1 MTDHDPVD
9 ELLADLRTDVP
20 EMSDRAFAAGR
31 ARLQA
36 VTEAAPVVTTLEP
49 VATKSRKR
57 RRPELIAAAAAVVAL
72 VAGVLVVQTVRSGD
86 RVPAA
91 GPVRL
96 DAVADRV
103 DVPDVPLG
111 PGQYRHI
118 VTHSWDIA
126 PPQVSIGNTKGAYLE
141 ETVRQLWLSADPAEQ
156 CLVDKN
162 RTGRYKRVAR
172 DATKAEASRGP
183 ALIPGSVESQV
194 LCGDFP
200 GGSWQQPSTG
210 FAASV
215 PRDPGQLYDRLRRD
229 ADPRW
234 PDPDL
239 NAFVLAAE
247 ALGTGQLPADLRAAL
262 YRALAL
268 VPGVG
273 VTEQVAD
280 LDGAKGTAIGISR
293 LGVRQDV
300 IIDTATGE
308 FIGERHIDLD
318 GVTGAPSGSVIS
330 YSTVSAPEI
339 VEKKPTG

>member
-9 ELLADLRTDVP
+9 ELLADLRADVP

-36 VTEAAPVVTTLEP
+36 VTDIPLVTTLEP
-49 VATKSRKR
+49 EVTPSRKR
-57 RRPELIAAAAAVVAL
+57 RRPELIVAAAAVVAL
-72 VAGVLVVQTVRSGD
+72 VAGVVVVQTVRSGD

-91 GPVRL
+91 ATAQL
-96 DAVADRV
+96 DSVADRV
-103 DVPDVPLG
+103 DVTDEPLR

-126 PPQVSIGNTKGAYLE
+126 FPQGSIEIMGGVYLE
-141 ETVRQLWLSADPAEQ
+141 ETVHQLWLSADPEEQ
-156 CLVDKN
+156 CLVDGN

-183 ALIPGSVESQV
+183 ALIPEHGESQL

-200 GGSWQQPSTG
+200 GGSWQHPSTG
-210 FAASV
+210 FVASV

-229 ADPRW
+229 ADKRW

-280 LDGAKGTAIGISR
+280 LDGTKGTAIGISR

-318 GVTGAPSGSVIS
+318 GVTGAPPGSVVS

-339 VEKKPTG
+339 VKKAGG